1 MTAINGPARRVYGK
15 EETNALRAEIYKR
28 LRAGKPT
35 RFRQLMTQFSMS
47 QRFVQQQV
55 AVVKALLEAE
65 RQQPASPGSRPRD
78 HAGKSNAMWGR
89 ELRARKRARQGFGAT
104 LTDVLV
110 RMNQATLIFEDVA
123 MTDLDL
129 EHQDLDDVALL
140 YDLLLTMGIWHDRAL
155 SAVQG
160 WMTDGN
166 VRARIAKLRDTTGRT
181 PEEIAAFERVAKR
194 LERKLA
200 MRLAASS

>member
-78 HAGKSNAMWGR
+78 HAGK
-89 ELRARKRARQGFGAT
+89 
-104 LTDVLV
+104 
-110 RMNQATLIFEDVA
+110 NQATLIFEDVA

-129 EHQDLDDVALL
+129 DHQDLDDVALL

>member
-78 HAGKSNAMWGR
+78 HAGKSNAM
-89 ELRARKRARQGFGAT
+89 RARQGFGAT

-129 EHQDLDDVALL
+129 DHQDLDDVALL